1 MTTPDGA
8 PPASGKKRRC
18 GNGNWGRGGAPHVGG
33 LADASPS
40 PLSRKTT
47 AQLAAAG
54 VPVFSRGPAAAT
66 AGVRDKKLAGALR
79 RADHLAATAAKSAA
93 AAHAW
98 LASDEAGALEAEP
111 GTLERTWRV
120 GQGELTDLAAR
131 GAARKAADLTLPDLA
146 PYSVDYSPSGRFLLL
161 GGKRGHLAMI
171 DAMAE
176 RVVTEVFPKDAVR
189 DAAFLHN
196 ETFFAAAQGA
206 GVFMYD
212 KRGVELHAAR
222 EHAGARRLAFLRQ
235 HFLLASIG
243 DGGVLRWQD
252 VTTGEMVASHATR
265 LGDCGVMA
273 VNPHNAVSLC
283 GHANGTVTMWT
294 PNAST
299 PVVRMLTHAGPVR
312 ALAVDQS
319 GRHLATAGADGQVKV
334 WDVRTFKPLHAY
346 RSRSPVTAMAI
357 SQRALLAVGSPRCVV
372 VWKDGLATKATSPY
386 MRVDLPAGGLRALA
400 FRPFDDVLAVGHAG
414 GVRTALIPGAGE
426 PGLDS
431 FVADPYAAP
440 RARREG
446 EVRALLDKLPA
457 NSIVLDPGTI
467 GGVAKPPKEAR
478 EAAAAAA
485 AAANAARDAA
495 ARLKNEGRARMK
507 GKNKPTRRQRK
518 KQFVIIEEKKA
529 TLREKLAAGG
539 GGDGP
544 RAGDE
549 PPPDVPRALA
559 RLYKKH

>member
-1 MTTPDGA
+1 MRAAGPADGPRA
-8 PPASGKKRRC
+8 PK
-18 GNGNWGRGGAPHVGG
+18 
-33 LADASPS
+33 PS
-40 PLSRKTT
+40 SRKTT

-54 VPVFSRGPAAAT
+54 IPVFSRGPAAVT
-66 AGVRDKKLAGALR
+66 AGVKDKKLAGALR
-79 RADHLAATAAKSAA
+79 RADHLAATAAASAA

-98 LASDEAGALEAEP
+98 LASDDAGALEPEP

-120 GQGELTDLAAR
+120 DQGELGDLAAR
-131 GAARKAADLTLPDLA
+131 GAARKAADLSLPDLA

-161 GGKRGHLAMI
+161 GGKRGHLAVV
-171 DAMAE
+171 DAIAE

-189 DAAFLHN
+189 DATFLHN
-196 ETFFAAAQGA
+196 ETFFAAAQA
-206 GVFMYD
+206 TGVFMYD
-212 KRGVELHAAR
+212 KRGIELHAAR

-252 VTTGEMVASHATR
+252 MTTGEMVASHATK

-273 VNPHNAVSLC
+273 VNPRNAVTVC
-283 GHANGTVTMWT
+283 GHGNGTITMWT
-294 PNAST
+294 PNANA

-312 ALAVDQS
+312 ALAVDAQ

-346 RSRSPVTAMAI
+346 RSRAPVTAMSI
-357 SQRALLAVGSPRCVV
+357 SQRALLAVGSPRVV
-372 VWKDGLATKATSPY
+372 TVWRDALATKAASPY
-386 MRVDLPAGGLRALA
+386 MRVDLPAGGLRSLA
-400 FRPFDDVLAVGHAG
+400 FRPFDDVLAAGHDG
-414 GVRTALIPGAGE
+414 GVRMALIPGAGE

-457 NSIVLDPGTI
+457 DSIVLDPGTI
-467 GGVAKPPKEAR
+467 GGVAVPPREAR

-485 AAANAARDAA
+485 TAANAARAA
-495 ARLKNEGRARMK
+495 SQREKNEARRRMK

-529 TLREKLAAGG
+529 TLREKLAAGEG
-539 GGDGP
+539 GGP
-544 RAGDE
+544 RSADE
-549 PPPDVPRALA
+549 APADVPRALA